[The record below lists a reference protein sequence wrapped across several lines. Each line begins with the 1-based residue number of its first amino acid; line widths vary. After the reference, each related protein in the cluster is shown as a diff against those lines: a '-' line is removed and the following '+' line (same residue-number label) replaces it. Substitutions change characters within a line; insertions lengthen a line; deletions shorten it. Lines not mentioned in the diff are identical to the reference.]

1 MSLSS
6 RTKATR
12 RTLAWRLSTTAAVGL
27 YFWACGGRK
36 VPSDAA
42 VVAAAAE
49 AQPAPPAEARPLEAI
64 DISPSVLDPPPLA
77 PEPSSEYVIGV
88 DDELY
93 ISVYGNTDLA
103 VTQTVRPDGRIAFP
117 LAGSVQASGLTPE
130 ALQEDIAGRL
140 SEFVRA
146 PRVTV
151 IVTAFNSKRFITIGE
166 LNSPGM
172 VPVGSEISLLEG
184 ISRAGGL
191 KNEADLR
198 SAMLVRE
205 GKILPVSFEKLL
217 RRGDFSQNV
226 MLRPNDVILVPNV
239 SERKI
244 FVLGEVKEPQ
254 VVTAKYDVSLI
265 ETIALAGGLTRAAQ
279 PKNVLIARGGLVEPD
294 LLTVNLREIT
304 EGGDLSKNLAL
315 LPGDIVYVPR
325 STIANVVEYFNAVRD
340 ILTPIV
346 LGDTLFRE
354 RPVVVPP

>member
-1 MSLSS
+1 
-6 RTKATR
+6 
-12 RTLAWRLSTTAAVGL
+12 
-27 YFWACGGRK
+27 
-36 VPSDAA
+36 
-42 VVAAAAE
+42 
-49 AQPAPPAEARPLEAI
+49 
-64 DISPSVLDPPPLA
+64 
-77 PEPSSEYVIGV
+77 
-88 DDELY
+88 
-93 ISVYGNTDLA
+93 
-103 VTQTVRPDGRIAFP
+103 
-117 LAGSVQASGLTPE
+117 
-130 ALQEDIAGRL
+130 
-140 SEFVRA
+140 
-146 PRVTV
+146 
-151 IVTAFNSKRFITIGE
+151 
-166 LNSPGM
+166 
-172 VPVGSEISLLEG
+172 
-184 ISRAGGL
+184 
-191 KNEADLR
+191 
-198 SAMLVRE
+198 
-205 GKILPVSFEKLL
+205 
-217 RRGDFSQNV
+217 